1 MIYSVFFRILIIVL
15 ALASCT
21 QSPQP
26 SILQPQIEGHFPA
39 LAGKEIRLEGFS
51 ALNTFLIDS
60 YEVDSKGYFQL
71 NYENVEEGV
80 GYLTSE
86 GESPYFVILSG
97 EKVVLKGENLSNT
110 ERIEVL
116 EGQDNQRFA
125 QYAREQPVREQA
137 AGALRY
143 LQNLYENQAVLNTN
157 SSFQNSNAAEM
168 KRLKDEEAEFL
179 AQLPANSY
187 IRWFLPMRKMVA
199 TVNNLPQQ
207 NPDAIPAT
215 IKEFRNLDH
224 SDPRLLSSGLYRDV
238 LDGHYWLIEN
248 SGKPLE
254 KVFEEMKKSIDI
266 LLEQLRGE
274 ELLLNETVEHL
285 FNMLESRSLFPA
297 SEHLALQVLNDESCV
312 IDEKTSFL
320 LESYRAMKIGNTA
333 PDLRFNEAGMLVHS
347 LQTSA
352 PSRLS
357 DIAADYTLVAF
368 GKSTC
373 PKCQEDK
380 DSILKHYP
388 KWKQRGVEVVYVSL
402 DTDQE
407 AFYSFVEH
415 FPFLS
420 ISDLKGWDST
430 PSQQMYVFATPTYYL
445 LDKEREIVLRPGS
458 VQQIDAWV
466 EWYLSENKM

>member
-1 MIYSVFFRILIIVL
+1 MKVTVIFLVPFVSILL
-15 ALASCT
+15 CSCT

-26 SILQPQIEGHFPA
+26 STVVQPQIEGHFPA

-51 ALNTFLIDS
+51 GLNTFFIDA
-60 YEVDSKGYFQL
+60 YQVDPEGYFQL

-80 GYLTSE
+80 GYLASD

-110 ERIEVL
+110 ASIEVL
-116 EGQDNQRFA
+116 EGQANQWFA
-125 QYAREQPVREQA
+125 QYAQEQPIREQA
-137 AGALRY
+137 TGALRY
-143 LQNLYENQAVLNTN
+143 LQNLYENQAVLNQGA
-157 SSFQNSNAAEM
+157 SYPESNAAEIQ
-168 KRLKDEEAEFL
+168 RLKDEEAEFL
-179 AQLPANSY
+179 AQLPKDSY
-187 IRWFLPMRKMVA
+187 IRWFLPMRKMMA

-215 IKEFRNLDH
+215 IKEFRSINH

-254 KVFEEMKKSIDI
+254 EVFEEMKVSIDI

-274 ELLLNETVEHL
+274 ELQLNETVEHL
-285 FNMLESRSLFPA
+285 FNMLESRSLFQA
-297 SEHLALQVLNDESCV
+297 SEHLALQVLNDESCM
-312 IDEKTSFL
+312 IDEKTAFL
-320 LESYRAMKIGNTA
+320 LESYRAMKIGNIA
-333 PDLRFNEAGMLVHS
+333 SDLHFNEAGMLVHS
-347 LQTSA
+347 LQTSV
-352 PSRLS
+352 PNRLS
-357 DIAADYTLVAF
+357 EIAADYTVVAF

-380 DSILKHYP
+380 DSILKHYL
-388 KWKQRGVEVVYVSL
+388 KWKKRGVEVVYVSL

-420 ISDLKGWDST
+420 ISDFKGWDST
-430 PSQQMYVFATPTYYL
+430 PAQEMYVFATPTYYL
-445 LDKEREIVLRPGS
+445 LNKEREIVLRPGS

-466 EWYLSENKM
+466 EWYL